1 MTPTMQAAA
10 LDLARAGWS
19 VFPCFEHG
27 ARAKSPRTEH
37 GHLDATRDE
46 AQIRAWWD
54 RWPQAMIGAPVP
66 DTMLVIDIDP
76 RNGGSIDAL
85 EALVGPLPDT
95 LTAWSGRGDGGRHF
109 YFLRP
114 WGEFSSVHLP
124 AGIDLKVNG
133 YCILPPSLHPATG
146 QPYRWDVHA
155 PASVPLPLL
164 AMLRPPA
171 PQRAPQRPTEANG
184 EPLVRFVAALG
195 DGNRNRGLYWAACT
209 ALDEGTYDA
218 IREDLVRAAVAV
230 GLTEREARRT
240 VESAAKQVAR

>member
-1 MTPTMQAAA
+1 MQAAA
-10 LDLARAGWS
+10 LDLARAKWS

-27 ARAKSPRTEH
+27 PRAKSPRTEH

-46 AQIRAWWD
+46 AQIREWWT

-66 DTMLVIDIDP
+66 DTLLVIDVDP
-76 RNGGSIDAL
+76 RNGGSVDAL
-85 EALVGPLPDT
+85 EAIVGPLPDT

-114 WGEFSSVHLP
+114 WGTFSSVHLP

-146 QPYRWDVHA
+146 QPYRWDVHEA
-155 PASVPLPLL
+155 ASVPLPLL

-171 PQRAPQRPTEANG
+171 PVRAPNRPTEANG

-218 IREDLVRAAVAV
+218 IRDDLVRAAVGV

-240 VESAAKQVAR
+240 VESAARQVTK

>member
-1 MTPTMQAAA
+1 MQAAA
-10 LDLARAGWS
+10 LDLARAKWS

-27 ARAKSPRTEH
+27 PRAKSPRTEH

-46 AQIRAWWD
+46 AQIREWWT

-66 DTMLVIDIDP
+66 DTLLVIDVDP
-76 RNGGSIDAL
+76 RNGGSVDAL
-85 EALVGPLPDT
+85 EAIVGPLPDT

-114 WGEFSSVHLP
+114 WGTFSSVHLP

-146 QPYRWDVHA
+146 QPYRWDVHEA
-155 PASVPLPLL
+155 ASVPLPLL

-171 PQRAPQRPTEANG
+171 PVRAPNRPTEANG
-184 EPLVRFVAALG
+184 
-195 DGNRNRGLYWAACT
+195 
-209 ALDEGTYDA
+209 
-218 IREDLVRAAVAV
+218 
-230 GLTEREARRT
+230 
-240 VESAAKQVAR
+240 